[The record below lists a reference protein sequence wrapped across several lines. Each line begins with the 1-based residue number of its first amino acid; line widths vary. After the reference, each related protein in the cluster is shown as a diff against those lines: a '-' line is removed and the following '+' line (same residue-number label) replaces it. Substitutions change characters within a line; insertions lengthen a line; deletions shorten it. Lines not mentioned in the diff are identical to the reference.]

1 MKNLIKVISVA
12 LVISGLTSF
21 PSYANGEATYAVVDS
36 SGLVTN
42 VIVCQLSVCGTSGSW
57 GGTMPEDTPWAG
69 QKLVLQI
76 PANEVTGKN
85 QGSVFTPLHMAT
97 PEQLVN
103 YDSQINLFS
112 MGSVDG
118 PVPIIRTEVVDSV
131 TLSATINSNTVTFGP
146 DNFINGKMEF
156 TPVVD
161 TLTGASISATK
172 VNGNSRIVED
182 LSFSTP
188 QTVEQI
194 RASLT
199 NDLAMLRANLNKLL
213 TLLKG
218 WVKN

>member
-1 MKNLIKVISVA
+1 MKNLIKVISIA

-42 VIVCQLSVCGTSGSW
+42 VIVCQESVCGSSGSW
-57 GGTMPEDTPWAG
+57 AGTMPSDTPWAG
-69 QKLVLQI
+69 QKLVLQV
-76 PANEVTGKN
+76 PANEITGKN
-85 QGSVFTPLHMAT
+85 QGGIFTSLDLAT
-97 PEQLVN
+97 PKQLVT
-103 YDSQINLFS
+103 YDSNTKLFS
-112 MGSVDG
+112 TGSADG
-118 PVPIIRTEVVDSV
+118 PAPVMRTEVVDSV
-131 TLSATINSNTVTFGP
+131 TLSAIINSNTVTFGP

-156 TPVVD
+156 TPVVN
-161 TLTGASISATK
+161 TETEANISATK

-199 NDLAMLRANLNKLL
+199 EELVMLRTYLNNLIV
-213 TLLKG
+213 LLKG